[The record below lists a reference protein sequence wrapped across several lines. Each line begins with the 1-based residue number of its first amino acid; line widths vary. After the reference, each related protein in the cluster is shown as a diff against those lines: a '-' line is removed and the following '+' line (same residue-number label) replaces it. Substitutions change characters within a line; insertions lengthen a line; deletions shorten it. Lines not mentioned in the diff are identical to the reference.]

1 MSLLIKGG
9 RVIDPATNTDEI
21 MDILLEGEK
30 IKKIAKEINFSA
42 DQVLEV
48 SGKIVSPGLID
59 MHTHLREP
67 GREDEETIQSGTYAA
82 IRGGF
87 TTICCMP
94 NTNPPIDDPLVAKF
108 IYERGKRKGVIE
120 VLPIGAI
127 SKRREGK
134 ELSEMGKMWK
144 AGVVAFSDDG
154 NWVQNTHLMR
164 RALEYAKMFNLP
176 LISHCEDKTLTQD
189 GVMNEGYFST
199 ILGLRGMPKEAE
211 EIAIFRDITLSKMTG
226 SPLHIAHL
234 SCAGSVRLVKEAK
247 EKGIKVSAEVTPHHF
262 TLTEKEVTSFDT
274 NTKINPPLRREEDLR
289 VLKQGLRDG
298 TIEVIAT
305 DHAPH
310 SPEEKSRDYVKA
322 PFGIIGLETALSLV
336 IRELVEKNILSLTQA
351 LAKLTINPARIL
363 KIDRG
368 RIKEGTKANL
378 VIFDLNKSWVVR
390 KENFLSRSSNSP
402 FIGWRLP
409 GVVEYTIFEGKI
421 VYRNP
426 NSCRKQH
433 K

>member
-21 MDILLEGEK
+21 MDILLEKGE
-30 IKKIAKEINFSA
+30 IKKISKKIDSCEEIIDA
-42 DQVLEV
+42 

-82 IRGGF
+82 ARGGF

-94 NTNPPIDDPLVAKF
+94 NTTPTIDNSSVVKF
-108 IYERGKRKGVIE
+108 IYEKRRKEGIIE

-127 SKRREGK
+127 SKERKGE
-134 ELSEMGKMWK
+134 ELSEMGRMWK

-154 NWVQNTHLMR
+154 SWVKDTYLMR
-164 RALEYAKMFNLP
+164 RALEYVKMFNLS
-176 LISHCEDKTLTQD
+176 LISHCEDKTLSQD

-199 ILGLRGMPKEAE
+199 ILGLKGIPREAE
-211 EIAIFRDITLSKMTG
+211 EIAVFRDITLSKMTG

-234 SCAGSVRLVKEAK
+234 SSVGSVKLIEEAK
-247 EKGIKVSAEVTPHHF
+247 KIGIKVSAEVAPHHF
-262 TLTEKEVTSFDT
+262 TLTEKEVTSFNT
-274 NTKINPPLRREEDLR
+274 NTKVNPPLRGEGDL
-289 VLKQGLRDG
+289 KGLREG
-298 TIEVIAT
+298 LRNGAIEVIAT

-310 SPEEKSRDYVKA
+310 SQEEKESDYVSA

-336 IRELVEKNILSLTQA
+336 IKELVERNVLSLIQA

-368 RIKEGTKANL
+368 RIKEGAKANL
-378 VIFDLNKSWVVR
+378 VIFNLNKNWVVR
-390 KENFLSRSSNSP
+390 EEDFLSRSSNSP
-402 FIGWRLP
+402 FIGWKLP
-409 GVVEYTIFEGKI
+409 GVVEWTIFKGRI
-421 VYRNP
+421 VYRN
-426 NSCRKQH
+426 KL
-433 K
+433 

>member
-21 MDILLEGEK
+21 MDILLEKGE
-30 IKKIAKEINFSA
+30 IKKISKSIDSREETLN
-42 DQVLEV
+42 V

-82 IRGGF
+82 ARGGF

-94 NTNPPIDDPLVAKF
+94 NTTPAVDNPSVVKF
-108 IYERGKRKGVIE
+108 IYEKAKKEGIIE

-127 SKRREGK
+127 SKERKGE
-134 ELSEMGKMWK
+134 ELSEMGRMWK

-154 NWVQNTHLMR
+154 SWVKDTHLMR

-176 LISHCEDKTLTQD
+176 LISHCEDKTLSQD

-199 ILGLRGMPKEAE
+199 ILGLKGIPREAE
-211 EIAIFRDITLSKMTG
+211 EIAVFRDITLSKMTG

-234 SCAGSVRLVKEAK
+234 SSAGSVKLIEKAK
-247 EKGIKVSAEVTPHHF
+247 KSGIKVSAEVTPHHF
-262 TLTEKEVTSFDT
+262 TLTEKEVTSFNT
-274 NTKINPPLRREEDLR
+274 NTRINPPLRGEEDLI
-289 VLKQGLRDG
+289 VLKEGLKNG
-298 TIEVIAT
+298 IIEVIAT

-310 SPEEKSRDYVKA
+310 SQEEKESDYVSA
-322 PFGIIGLETALSLV
+322 PFGLIGLETALSLV
-336 IRELVEKNILSLTQA
+336 IKELVEKRVLSLIQA
-351 LAKLTINPARIL
+351 LSKLTINPARIL
-363 KIDRG
+363 KINRG
-368 RIKEGTKANL
+368 RIKEGVKANL

-390 KENFLSRSSNSP
+390 EEDFLSRSSNSP
-402 FIGWRLP
+402 FIGWKLP
-409 GVVEYTIFEGKI
+409 GVVEWTIFEGKI
-421 VYRNP
+421 VYRNT
-426 NSCRKQH
+426 K
-433 K
+433 